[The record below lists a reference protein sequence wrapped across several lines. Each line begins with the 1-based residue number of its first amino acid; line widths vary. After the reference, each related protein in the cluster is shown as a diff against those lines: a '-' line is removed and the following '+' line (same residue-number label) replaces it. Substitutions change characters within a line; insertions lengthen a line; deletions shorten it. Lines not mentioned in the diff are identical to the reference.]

1 MTPTEQYDQYNAELR
16 GSEKDPPYSPI
27 TLLDNQTLLA
37 AAKGELDLNMVARV
51 LVASRGIGPE
61 GVWVGFKA
69 AEEYWRGLAAPAD
82 ITAARRAGSAKSEK
96 KAAAARAN
104 GKKGGRKKNVQTFG
118 QEDA

>member
-1 MTPTEQYDQYNAELR
+1 MSEYDRYQAELQSTEHEP
-16 GSEKDPPYSPI
+16 GYSAMN
-27 TLLDNQTLLA
+27 LLDNQTLLA

-51 LVASRGIGPE
+51 LIASRGIGPE
-61 GVWVGFKA
+61 GVWVGFKE
-69 AEEYWRGLAAPAD
+69 AEEYWRGLPAPGDSA
-82 ITAARRAGSAKSEK
+82 AARRAGSAKSEK